1 MKNLLKDLMKEERE
15 RIGELEKGTFLE
27 RENRF
32 IVKVKIKGKVEK
44 AYLPNPGRLWEILVR
59 GKTLYLEFTKKN
71 KIKYKVLGAQKGGK
85 FILLNTQYANL
96 IFEKIIKKGLEKSFK
111 GFEILKKEAKFKNHR
126 FDFLIKKGKNKKF
139 LEVKSCTLFGKNCA
153 MFPDAITKRGKNHI
167 ETLGKIKGIV
177 VFLIY
182 NPKIKFFLP
191 DFHTDPQFS
200 KTLYENRKKIKIVPL
215 LLDLKK
221 NLNFKVLSKAKIPWK
236 TYEREAKN
244 SGIYLIEGNLDKN
257 KIINIGKKGNISFLK
272 GWYLYVGSGKNC
284 LKERIKRHFSL
295 KKKKFWHIDF
305 LSKHLKNLKSF
316 PIYSS
321 RNLECLLAYE
331 FSKIFKI
338 KEGFG
343 SSDCKC
349 KSHLFYSKKE
359 FLKDENFIKILLHF
373 RIDYLFS

>member
-1 MKNLLKDLMKEERE
+1 MKNFIKKERE
-15 RIGELEKGTFLE
+15 GIGELKKGTFLK

-32 IVKVKIKGKVEK
+32 ILKVKIKGKIED
-44 AYLPNPGRLWEILVR
+44 AYLPNPGRLWEILLK
-59 GKTLYLEFTKKN
+59 GTTLYLEYTKKN
-71 KIKYKVLGAQKGGK
+71 KIKYKVWGAQKEKK

-96 IFEKIIKKGLEKSFK
+96 IFEKIIKDKLEKSFK
-111 GFEILKKEAKFKNHR
+111 GFEILKKEAKFEKHR
-126 FDFLIKKGKNKKF
+126 FDFLIKKGKSKKF

-153 MFPDAITKRGKNHI
+153 MFPDAITKRGKSHI

-182 NPKIKFFLP
+182 NPNIKFFLP

-200 KTLYENRKKIKIVPL
+200 MALYENRKKIKIIPL
-215 LLDLKK
+215 VLDLKRD
-221 NLNFKVLSKAKIPWK
+221 LNFKVLSKAKIPWK
-236 TYEREAKN
+236 IYEREAKN
-244 SGIYLIEGNLDKN
+244 SGIYLIEGFLDKN
-257 KIINIGKKGNISFLK
+257 KNINIGKKENILFPK

-284 LKERIKRHFSL
+284 LKERIKRHFSQ
-295 KKKKFWHIDF
+295 KKKNFWHMDF

-321 RNLECLLAYE
+321 RNFECKLAFE
-331 FSKIFKI
+331 FYKIFKI
-338 KEGFG
+338 INGFG

-359 FLKDENFIKILLHF
+359 FLKNENFIKILLNF
-373 RIDYLFS
+373 RIDRLFS